1 MLFWAQFT
9 LKWGQ
14 NGPQPKWKTFFFG
27 RNDNSRSSV
36 FRNFFLSKY
45 QMFWIL
51 FYSCVIFSL
60 KKVQLPAKTFLIWV
74 FRTLFSGKTALGVR
88 WLVWKFFLVFTQTGP
103 EFWPK
108 KAQIWTSLKNII
120 LFLMAK
126 VYHYCTIYAALKIK
140 ILLLPANWSLRPWSR
155 SSSYLLQWSRDYC
168 FDLAGL
174 F

>member
-1 MLFWAQFT
+1 MLFWAQFA

-14 NGPQPKWKTFFFG
+14 NGPQPKWKTFFLVEMTTADHQF
-27 RNDNSRSSV
+27 SET
-36 FRNFFLSKY
+36 FFY
-45 QMFWIL
+45 QNIKCFESCSIL
-51 FYSCVIFSL
+51 CDFFL
-60 KKVQLPAKTFLIWV
+60 KKVQLPAKTFLIWL

-88 WLVWKFFLVFTQTGP
+88 WLVWKFFLFFTQTGP

-108 KAQIWTSLKNII
+108 KTQIWTSLKNII

-140 ILLLPANWSLRPWSR
+140 ILLLPANWLLRPWSR
-155 SSSYLLQWSRDYC
+155 WSSYLLQWSKDYC